1 MTVLLRAQKLA
12 GAPYLKVAHG
22 NTEART
28 ELRELLYCRKT
39 FGCRFCQYLVGFECE
54 VSVAKP

>member
-22 NTEART
+22 YTEART